1 MSLVFHRE
9 DPPRIVILLLCC
21 LVVST
26 GTVLAESSRIIGGH
40 DSKWNVPDIGK
51 PGNVIFSAL
60 IFDQSVS
67 TEKQLPLI
75 DFKSFLFA
83 QGEATFQRNPDF
95 RGLGWNQNEAIPNS
109 LISGRLP

>member
-51 PGNVIFSAL
+51 PGNVIFSASD
-60 IFDQSVS
+60 IRSVRKYRE
-67 TEKQLPLI
+67 T
-75 DFKSFLFA
+75 A
-83 QGEATFQRNPDF
+83 
-95 RGLGWNQNEAIPNS
+95 S
-109 LISGRLP
+109 LD